1 MDQERMQYNKTANF
15 WDKKIHFSFSVHKDL
30 ETLGNSETCLNHIFQ
45 YREEISNFSLALT
58 PKFIASAMG
67 TVNNNS

>member
-1 MDQERMQYNKTANF
+1 MV
-15 WDKKIHFSFSVHKDL
+15 DKKIHFSFSVHKDP

-45 YREEISNFSLALT
+45 YREKIWNFNLALA

-67 TVNNNS
+67 TVNNYS